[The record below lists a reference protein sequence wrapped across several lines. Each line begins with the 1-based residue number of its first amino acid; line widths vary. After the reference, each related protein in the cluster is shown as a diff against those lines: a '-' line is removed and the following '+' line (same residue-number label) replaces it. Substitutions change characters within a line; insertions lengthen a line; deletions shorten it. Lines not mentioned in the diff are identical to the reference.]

1 MLWLSYLN
9 AVLKK
14 SSLSRTLFSF
24 FLLPLLFPLNLY
36 PVEITYLPT
45 SESHTVLILAHL
57 TPGEVARLQEALKD
71 RYKSEISFTLRVYE
85 ARKTVFFGD
94 TLLYEAQHTY
104 TAWWDP
110 IGREYLLATPGGEQ
124 FYFPLWEQFYARYT
138 HSPLFRVPPRKGMR
152 MYATCQVVL
161 KPKLFNPPLQ
171 ILNSVGQSES
181 IASSWLRMDW
191 TP

>member
-14 SSLSRTLFSF
+14 SNLSRALYFF
-24 FLLPLLFPLNLY
+24 FLSFLFPQALY
-36 PVEITYLPT
+36 PLEPTYLPT
-45 SESHTVLILAHL
+45 TEPHTIQVLACL
-57 TPGEVARLQEALKD
+57 TPEEVSRLQEALKD
-71 RYKSEISFTLRVYE
+71 GYRSEISFTLRIYE

-110 IGREYLLATPGGEQ
+110 VGREYLLVTPGGEQ
-124 FYFPLWEQFYARYT
+124 FHFPFWEQFYSRYT
-138 HSPLFRVPPRKGMR
+138 HSPLFRIPTLKGMR
-152 MYATCQVVL
+152 MYTTCQVVL

-181 IASSWLRMDW
+181 IASSWFRMDR